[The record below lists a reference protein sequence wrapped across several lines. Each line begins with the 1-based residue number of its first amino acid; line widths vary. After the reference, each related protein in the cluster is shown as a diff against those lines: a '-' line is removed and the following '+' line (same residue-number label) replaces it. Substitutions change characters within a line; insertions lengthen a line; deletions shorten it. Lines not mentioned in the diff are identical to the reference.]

1 MDFIDLIK
9 ERESIRDYDPEQ
21 FVSEEKLIRILEAG
35 RYAPSASN
43 RQPWR
48 FLMISEPELLRKVK
62 MSYKR
67 PWFQNANHILVVI
80 GNKINS
86 WKKPS
91 NDFDAVVTDCAIA
104 MDHMILAAESMNI
117 ATCWICAFEKD
128 ILHDTLNIKSP
139 EQVYSITPLG
149 YPIAGF
155 TKKKEKIRK
164 PADEV
169 YRMI

>member
-1 MDFIDLIK
+1 MDFSNLIK
-9 ERESIRDYDPEQ
+9 ERESIRDYDPKQ

-35 RYAPSASN
+35 RYAPSAAI

-48 FLMISEPELLRKVK
+48 FLVISEPELLRKVK
-62 MSYKR
+62 LSYKR

-80 GNKINS
+80 GNKMAS

-91 NDFDAVVTDCAIA
+91 DDFDAVETDCAIA

-117 ATCWICAFEKD
+117 ATCWICAFDKD
-128 ILHDTLNIKSP
+128 ILHDALNIKPP
-139 EQVYSITPLG
+139 EQIYSITPLG
-149 YPIAGF
+149 YPNADF
-155 TKKKEKIRK
+155 SKKREKIRK
-164 PADEV
+164 PAHEV